1 MAPRWAAL
9 CIRCSSA
16 TPSQNEKNIQS
27 IALTSRMW
35 YTSDENPCRVSDT
48 INTITSSLY
57 PGGCQWI
64 EANQREMPTK
74 NTGANIEKTHSI
86 YIHSIY
92 MYTGKKIHYR
102 NSKIQGSISILTPF
116 QPFSGKHTLYTTFR
130 RK

>member
-1 MAPRWAAL
+1 MAPRCAAL

-16 TPSQNEKNIQS
+16 TPSQKEKNIQS

-74 NTGANIEKTHSI
+74 TQVQILKKTHI
-86 YIHSIY
+86 IHSIH

-102 NSKIQGSISILTPF
+102 NSKIQRSISILTPF